1 MTHIPRD
8 LGEEAAAQK
17 DLVDAQN
24 MFPSG
29 STRARKRHVSMLK
42 AMLNL
47 RAVQRD
53 RTSIQDDYLGILI
66 QVDYSTATTHDIWW
80 SLPRDRTNAILNQ
93 LFHHTSHSVT
103 VNYRWTYPSPD
114 GYGEDAPWEW
124 TSYYSLDFESMIQQ
138 NVETGN
144 VRRFRVML
152 AL

>member
-42 AMLNL
+42 AMLDL
-47 RAVQRD
+47 RDVQ
-53 RTSIQDDYLGILI
+53 TCDDYLGIFI
-66 QVDYSTATTHDIWW
+66 QVDYSTATKPSRWW

-144 VRRFRVML
+144 VRTFRVMFCL
-152 AL
+152 

>member
-17 DLVDAQN
+17 ALVDAQN
-24 MFPSG
+24 MCPSG

-42 AMLNL
+42 AMLDL
-47 RAVQRD
+47 RDVQTCD
-53 RTSIQDDYLGILI
+53 EYLGIFI

-124 TSYYSLDFESMIQQ
+124 TSCYSLDFESMLQQ

-144 VRRFRVML
+144 VRTFRVMFCL
-152 AL
+152 